1 MAGRPEVFAC
11 GWCDWMLAAQSSV
24 VTHGW
29 TVTDR
34 SVLRGQVATAGS
46 EDSAADPCS
55 ANRRCTRN
63 TCSRVFAQM
72 VTAGVNQHCAR

>member
-34 SVLRGQVATAGS
+34 SVLRGQVAPKTALQIL
-46 EDSAADPCS
+46 AAQIGAALATLAPVYLL
-55 ANRRCTRN
+55 RW
-63 TCSRVFAQM
+63 
-72 VTAGVNQHCAR
+72 